1 MFCPHLITLW
11 VNLVFFVARHDDG
24 DELRPKIAVTRQLAR
39 IRMIALKFAR
49 HHAFLVMKQSLN
61 ELANSILKI
70 NLLPADELDIKRTR
84 E

>member
-39 IRMIALKFAR
+39 IRMIALKFAG
-49 HHAFLVMKQSLN
+49 HHAFLEMKQSSN

-70 NLLPADELDIKRTR
+70 NLLPAVELDIKRTR